1 VRSSRWGI
9 VIVLLVMIWSL
20 PWGEEPTSQARGTC
34 LGASVTLL
42 GTDGDDDMTGTNG
55 PDVIDGAG
63 GDDVIKGLG
72 GNDRLCGGG
81 GDDSIDGGPGDD
93 RCDGG
98 GGEGDTAADCETTK
112 NLP

>member
-1 VRSSRWGI
+1 V
-9 VIVLLVMIWSL
+9 VVLLVILWSL
-20 PWGEEPTSQARGTC
+20 PWERGPAGQARGTC

-42 GTDGDDDMTGTNG
+42 GTDNDDDMTGTDG

-63 GDDVIKGLG
+63 GDDIIKGLG
-72 GNDRLCGGG
+72 GNDRICGGG
-81 GDDSIDGGPGDD
+81 GDDSIDGGSGND

-98 GGEGDTAADCETTK
+98 AGTGDSAADCETTK

>member
-1 VRSSRWGI
+1 MSKRWGI
-9 VIVLLVMIWSL
+9 VVVLVVAAWTL
-20 PWGEEPTSQARGTC
+20 PWAQGPQGQARGTC

-63 GDDVIKGLG
+63 GADVIRGLG
-72 GNDRLCGGG
+72 GNDRICGGA
-81 GDDSIDGGPGDD
+81 GDDSIDGGAGND

-98 GGEGDTAADCETTK
+98 TGGGDSAAECETTK